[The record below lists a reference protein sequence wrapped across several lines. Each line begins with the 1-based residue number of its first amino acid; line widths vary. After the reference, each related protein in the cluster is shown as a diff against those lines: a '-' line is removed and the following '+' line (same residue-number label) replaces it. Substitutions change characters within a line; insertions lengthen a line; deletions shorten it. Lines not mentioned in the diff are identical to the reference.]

1 MRSTFRAAI
10 VALGLVAP
18 LGFAQAQNGGGATKI
33 GYVNSEALM
42 SAAPGRAAADTALTK
57 MGEGFRA
64 QLAKLEDSAR
74 KMLADY
80 QKNEPKM
87 TAAQKEKAQ
96 KDLQAM
102 ETDLQ
107 TKQQSFS
114 QQIQAR
120 QQELIAPIID
130 VVKKVID
137 DIRVEG
143 GYAIILD
150 NAGGQQG
157 GSPIVAADKNLDLTE
172 KTISR
177 LRATPAPKPTVAEP
191 AKGAPSAPAGVTRP
205 PTRPPT
211 Q

>member
-1 MRSTFRAAI
+1 MRSTLRAAF

-18 LGFAQAQNGGGATKI
+18 LGLAQAQNGGATKI

-42 SAAPGRAAADTALTK
+42 SAAPGRAAADSALTK

-64 QLAKLEDSAR
+64 QLSKLEEDAR
-74 KMLADY
+74 KMLSDY

-87 TAAQKEKAQ
+87 TAAAKEKAQ
-96 KDLQAM
+96 KDLQAL
-102 ETDLQ
+102 ETELQ

-150 NAGGQQG
+150 NAQSQG

-177 LRATPAPKPTVAEP
+177 LRATPAPKPVAAEP
-191 AKGAPSAPAGVTRP
+191 TKGAPSAPAGVTRP
-205 PTRPPT
+205 PARPPT